1 MKAITILAFI
11 GLAVWGA
18 MHFIKNAAS
27 YDPNAQG
34 AAAKAAIAPG
44 MTWKKVVVAAG
55 EPKHYAV
62 IDRKVQTIAGQQIE
76 TFKPA
81 AKNPYSADV
90 IAERILDVSLPHGF
104 VFEYRFSQS
113 VAFAVHFD
121 DLGTVTLVQDL
132 ITMADLLQ
140 TK

>member
-18 MHFIKNAAS
+18 VHFIQSAAS

-44 MTWKKVVVAAG
+44 MAWKKVIAAAG

-62 IDRKVQTIAGQQIE
+62 IDRKVQNIAGQQIE
-76 TFKPA
+76 SFKPG
-81 AKNPYSADV
+81 AKNPFSTDVVADRV
-90 IAERILDVSLPHGF
+90 QDVSMPHGF

-113 VAFAVHFD
+113 IAFAVHFD
-121 DLGTVTLVQDL
+121 SLGTVTSVQDL
-132 ITMADLLQ
+132 MTMADLLQ